1 MSLIN
6 PIVFD
11 PSREIDL
18 YARIN
23 RDGVPQTLQFNDSSG
38 NPYTVNTKTW
48 QLNVKRF
55 ASDSTNVLQL
65 LSGSGLTINATSI
78 VIAPTATQTAGI
90 QARGY
95 YYELYNVTDKQT
107 WLSGTFYFHEGKF
120 DNYYA
125 SGANT
130 VTITVGSV
138 SAPRIFT
145 VASTATL
152 TPDIS
157 TYDSFEITAQAQA
170 LLIANPT
177 GAIGNFEGFI
187 IRVKDNGT
195 SRALSYGNKFRAFG
209 SALPT
214 ATTIGKTLYFICI
227 YNSTDDV
234 FDTVTR
240 EEV

>member
-23 RDGVPQTLQFNDSSG
+23 RDGVAQTLTFTASDG

-55 ASDSTNVLQL
+55 DTDSTNVLQL

-78 VIAPTATQTAGI
+78 VIAPTATQTASI
-90 QARGY
+90 QERGY

-107 WLSGTFYFHEGKF
+107 WLCGTFYFHNGKF

-130 VTITVGSV
+130 ITVTV
-138 SAPRIFT
+138 SALAPPRIYT
-145 VASTATL
+145 VASIATL

-157 TYDSFEITAQAQA
+157 TYDSFEITAQAEA
-170 LLIANPT
+170 LTIANPT
-177 GAIGNFEGFI
+177 GAIGNFEGFV
-187 IRVKDNGT
+187 IRLTDNGT
-195 SRALSYGNKFRAFG
+195 SRAISYGNKYRAFG

-214 ATTIGKTLYFICI
+214 ATNIGKTIYLICI

-234 FDTVTR
+234 YDTASR

>member
-11 PSREIDL
+11 PSREVDL

-23 RDGVPQTLQFNDSSG
+23 RDGVAQTLTFNDSNG
-38 NPYTVNTKTW
+38 DPYTVNTKTW

-55 ASDSTNVLQL
+55 DSDNTNVLQL
-65 LSGSGLTINATSI
+65 LSGTGLTINATSI
-78 VIAPTATQTAGI
+78 VIAPTAAQTASL
-90 QARGY
+90 QDRGY

-107 WLSGTFYFHEGKF
+107 WLSGTFYFHKGKF

-130 VTITVGSV
+130 ITVTV
-138 SAPRIFT
+138 SALEPPRVFQVDSI
-145 VASTATL
+145 ATL
-152 TPDIS
+152 TPNLS
-157 TYDSFEITAQAQA
+157 LYDSFEITAQAEA
-170 LLIANPT
+170 LTIANPT
-177 GAIGNFEGFI
+177 GAIGNFEGFV
-187 IRVKDNGT
+187 IRVTDNGT
-195 SRALSYGNKFRAFG
+195 SRALTYGNKFRAFG

-214 ATTIGKTLYFICI
+214 ATTIGKTLYLICI
-227 YNSTDDV
+227 YNATDDV
-234 FDTVTR
+234 YDTASR

>member
-23 RDGVPQTLQFNDSSG
+23 RDGVAQTLTFTASDG
-38 NPYTVNTKTW
+38 NPYTVNTKTL

-55 ASDSTNVLQL
+55 DSDTTNVLQL

-78 VIAPTATQTAGI
+78 VIAPTATQTANL
-90 QARGY
+90 QERGF

-107 WLSGTFYFHEGKF
+107 WLCGTFHFHNGKF

-130 VTITVGSV
+130 ITVTV
-138 SAPRIFT
+138 SALAPPRVYQ

-152 TPDIS
+152 TPDL
-157 TYDSFEITAQAQA
+157 TLYDCSEVTAQNGA

-177 GAIGNFEGFI
+177 GSISNFDGHM
-187 IRVKDNGT
+187 IRVTGT
-195 SRALSYGNKFRAFG
+195 GALTYEDKIRAFG
-209 SALPT
+209 APLPANLT
-214 ATTIGKTLYFICI
+214 AGKTLYFILI

-234 FDTVTR
+234 YDTASR